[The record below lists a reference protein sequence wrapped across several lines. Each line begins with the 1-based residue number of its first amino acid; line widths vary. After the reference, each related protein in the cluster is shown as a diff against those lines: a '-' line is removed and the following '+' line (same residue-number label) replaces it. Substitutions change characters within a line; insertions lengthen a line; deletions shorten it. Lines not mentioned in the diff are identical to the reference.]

1 MASGESEDNREV
13 SSSPD
18 LQDLNKSVDEL
29 SICGRQPIVP
39 FAKVILHN
47 SETLEYSAIRIFVYD
62 FYSTDTGDEDTEVIK
77 PTPTSTP
84 VKAPV
89 SPKTCVSVQQCRV
102 DT

>member
-1 MASGESEDNREV
+1 M
-13 SSSPD
+13 
-18 LQDLNKSVDEL
+18 
-29 SICGRQPIVP
+29 P

-47 SETLEYSAIRIFVYD
+47 SETLEYSAMRIFVYD
-62 FYSTDTGDEDTEVIK
+62 FYSTDTGDEDTEVRK

-89 SPKTCVSVQQCRV
+89 RRNLACQFSSALV